1 MKKYLTEK
9 NLRWAVIAVLA
20 ALVLS
25 SCGVGGMSGCCDDEA
40 RFEKGMKARMEM
52 AKKGMRGRMQGQRR
66 GSKGD
71 TGKGAWVTREALVD
85 GEKKGRRRGPKDA
98 E

>member
-9 NLRWAVIAVLA
+9 NLMWAVIAVLA
-20 ALVLS
+20 ALVLT
-25 SCGVGGMSGCCDDEA
+25 SCGPSDCCGQEA
-40 RFEKGMKARMEM
+40 RFQKGMKARMEM
-52 AKKGMRGRMQGQRR
+52 SKKGMRGRMQGQRK

-71 TGKGAWVTREALVD
+71 TGEGAWVTREALVD
-85 GEKKGRRRGPKDA
+85 GEKKGRRRGPKNA

>member
-9 NLRWAVIAVLA
+9 NLMWAAIVALA
-20 ALVLS
+20 ALALT
-25 SCGVGGMSGCCDDEA
+25 SCGASECCGQEA
-40 RFEKGMKARMEM
+40 RFQKGGKARMEM
-52 AKKGMRGRMQGQRR
+52 AKKSMRGRMQGQRR
-66 GSKGD
+66 GSRGD

-85 GEKKGRRRGPKDA
+85 GEKKGRRRSPKDA

>member
-9 NLRWAVIAVLA
+9 NLMWAVIAVLA
-20 ALVLS
+20 AMMLS
-25 SCGVGGMSGCCDDEA
+25 TSCGMSDCCGQEA
-40 RFEKGMKARMEM
+40 RFQKAMKGRMEM

-71 TGKGAWVTREALVD
+71 TGEGAWVTREALVD
-85 GEKKGRRRGPKDA
+85 GEKKGRKRGPKDA